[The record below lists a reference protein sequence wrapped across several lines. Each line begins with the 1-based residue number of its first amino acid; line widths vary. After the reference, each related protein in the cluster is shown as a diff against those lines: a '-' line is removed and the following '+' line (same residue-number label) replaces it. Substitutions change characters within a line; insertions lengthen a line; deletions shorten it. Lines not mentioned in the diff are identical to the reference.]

1 MLIGANLIT
10 NDSTLSILEVA
21 PLVEAAGLHSIF
33 QGEHSHIPIDTVYPG
48 SAEGTVPDFYKR
60 FPDLFV
66 TLAAAAAVTT
76 TLRLGTGV
84 VLVAEHQPLR
94 LAKAVASLDELSG
107 GRVDFG
113 VGYGWNAPEMV
124 NNGVDPKRRRD
135 VFGEHLRVISALWAD
150 DVVEHDG
157 EWSSFTPSWSLPK
170 PRQAGHRRPG
180 PPILIGAAAGPKTF
194 AARARPRRRL
204 VPADRT
210 DAARRHGPAA
220 HPGRRAGRRHR
231 GDRRRDG
238 RAVPRRPVV
247 LPTTPAPVSSCSTT
261 PGATR
266 TAASTACPSASR
278 STRRAELEDAL
289 AVLAELSAACRP
301 RHGARRLRNRGHHED
316 R

>member
-21 PLVEAAGLHSIF
+21 PLIEAAGLHSIF
-33 QGEHSHIPIDTVYPG
+33 QGEHSHIPVDTVYPG

-76 TLRLGTGV
+76 TLRVGTGV

-157 EWSSFTPSWSLPK
+157 EWSSFTRSWSLPK

-194 AARARPRRRL
+194 EHVLELADGWYPLTGPSLLDDTARLRTLAAERGVATEVTAVEMGGQFPGAPWYFRDAGGPSAAVRRRPALRGRRRRPL
-204 VPADRT
+204 VR
-210 DAARRHGPAA
+210 
-220 HPGRRAGRRHR
+220 RRAGRHP
-231 GDRRRDG
+231 G
-238 RAVPRRPVV
+238 RARGRPRR
-247 LPTTPAPVSSCSTT
+247 A
-261 PGATR
+261 
-266 TAASTACPSASR
+266 
-278 STRRAELEDAL
+278 RRA
-289 AVLAELSAACRP
+289 R
-301 RHGARRLRNRGHHED
+301 ARVGD
-316 R
+316 PSPVG

>member
-21 PLVEAAGLHSIF
+21 PLIEAAGLHSIF
-33 QGEHSHIPIDTVYPG
+33 QGEHSHIPVDTVYPG

-76 TLRLGTGV
+76 TLRVGTGV

-194 AARARPRRRL
+194 EHVLELADGWYPLTGPSLLDDTARLRTLAAERGVATEVTAVEMGGQFPGAPWYFRDAGARQQL
-204 VPADRT
+204 FD
-210 DAARRHGPAA
+210 DARRYADG
-220 HPGRRAGRRHR
+220 GV
-231 GDRRRDG
+231 DRLSVG
-238 RAVPRRPVV
+238 VPVD
-247 LPTTPAPVSSCSTT
+247 T
-261 PGATR
+261 
-266 TAASTACPSASR
+266 
-278 STRRAELEDAL
+278 RAELEDAL
-289 AVLAELSAACRP
+289 AVLAELD
-301 RHGARRLRNRGHHED
+301 ARRATRHP
-316 R
+316 